1 MPGLAEGKALC
12 REFVFAGNLKCLGDA
27 RDAIL
32 DFVREH
38 CADQDVELD
47 ILLAS
52 QEALANAI
60 LHGCLDDERKLVH
73 CTVEITPSEFNFVI
87 QDPGPGFPFTPSI
100 DAAGHVSNL
109 SEHGRGIQ
117 LMRSLMD
124 DVTFACSGSE
134 LRMKKLRPL

>member
-60 LHGCLDDERKLVH
+60 LHGCLNDERPANSLGSPRYQYARTRQLSPGH
-73 CTVEITPSEFNFVI
+73 C
-87 QDPGPGFPFTPSI
+87 
-100 DAAGHVSNL
+100 
-109 SEHGRGIQ
+109 
-117 LMRSLMD
+117 SLQSR
-124 DVTFACSGSE
+124 FLCSTNPVRR
-134 LRMKKLRPL
+134 LRHQGLT